1 MDFENE
7 LTSKILDPIHGTIRL
22 TTLEIAFINHP
33 LFQRLRNIKQ
43 NSFLYK
49 VFPSAVHS
57 RFEHSLGVL
66 HLSSEILNNLRLNAI
81 RYQKKYDDGH
91 VFGHIDQ
98 IPKHNIQEL
107 RLAALMH
114 DIGHGPVSHQFESFM
129 PGKHEFSDVLPTAY
143 HSIID
148 VLSKPEQ
155 KVEHEQLS
163 LLFSLMIYHD
173 LRKQGKVDD
182 EINIE
187 NVLKIIEKR
196 YGDQQI
202 IEEIN
207 GKATDILPLMTSII
221 SSCPIDADRMDYLLR
236 DGYFSGVKCGIY
248 DYNRLFM
255 SIVPVEE
262 QGKLY
267 LAYKESGIDSIAE
280 FIGARSSLFSQV
292 YYHKTNRAFATMLS
306 TLCEIM
312 QSKDPQN
319 VIIADVT
326 DRIVDHSDESFIDAL
341 KDFYLA
347 CKHSVYKANIVDKE
361 NKAWKSQLTGLLTSV
376 LQPHFKPHEFA
387 VDIVS
392 DCAFKDLDKTEVKL
406 LVKDL
411 KNRYEIKPLIECGD
425 KLNQY
430 QIIKYCIRVFVDRD
444 IKERVTPEITYKI
457 NDIVVKQIALLN

>member
-1 MDFENE
+1 
-7 LTSKILDPIHGTIRL
+7 
-22 TTLEIAFINHP
+22 
-33 LFQRLRNIKQ
+33 
-43 NSFLYK
+43 
-49 VFPSAVHS
+49 
-57 RFEHSLGVL
+57 
-66 HLSSEILNNLRLNAI
+66 
-81 RYQKKYDDGH
+81 
-91 VFGHIDQ
+91 
-98 IPKHNIQEL
+98 
-107 RLAALMH
+107 
-114 DIGHGPVSHQFESFM
+114 
-129 PGKHEFSDVLPTAY
+129 
-143 HSIID
+143 
-148 VLSKPEQ
+148 
-155 KVEHEQLS
+155 
-163 LLFSLMIYHD
+163 
-173 LRKQGKVDD
+173 
-182 EINIE
+182 
-187 NVLKIIEKR
+187 
-196 YGDQQI
+196 
-202 IEEIN
+202 
-207 GKATDILPLMTSII
+207 SII

-341 KDFYLA
+341 KEFYLA
-347 CKHSVYKANIVDKE
+347 CSDDYFLNDKVGEWIDISDTEAVNKKILDDIINRHPWSKVYEAKHSVYKANIADKE

-444 IKERVTPEITYKI
+444 IKERVTPEIIYKI
-457 NDIVVKQIALLN
+457 NEIVVKQIELLN